1 MAPSNN
7 EIVFTVITPVYNGE
21 KFIEETIN
29 SVLRC
34 TDKGNSEVL
43 VVDDGSTDSTPEIL
57 KGFGDS
63 IIVITQ
69 RNSGQSSAINH
80 GLKFAKGT
88 FSIIVN
94 ADDPLCSGQL
104 FEEALSV
111 FSKQGEI
118 VAVYPD
124 WQIINDSG
132 GVVRTIQVK
141 EFSRLELV
149 GNFNCLIGP
158 GGIFRTSIAR
168 EVGGWSSAYKFV
180 PDYDFWLKL
189 SAFGDFKRIPGV
201 HALWREHEESISV
214 KSKGLEMANER
225 IRVISDHIFERGQD
239 ANIEKLA
246 LSNAFFH
253 AAILGFFDAR
263 IPART
268 WFFRAAHLS
277 PINILRKKKKTIIY
291 LSLYPLSRL
300 LFSRLLRLSFLKS
313 TLINYR

>member
-7 EIVFTVITPVYNGE
+7 EIVFSVITPVFNGE
-21 KFIEETIN
+21 KFIAETIN

-34 TDKGNSEVL
+34 TDEAKTEVL

-57 KGFGDS
+57 RSFGDS

-80 GLKFAKGT
+80 GLKLAKGT

-104 FEEALSV
+104 FEEALRI
-111 FSKQGEI
+111 FSKQEEI
-118 VAVYPD
+118 VVVYPD

-132 GVVRTIQVK
+132 SVLKTIQVK

-149 GNFNCLIGP
+149 GNFNCLVGP

-168 EVGGWSSAYKFV
+168 EVSGWSSAYKYV

-189 SAFGDFKRIPGV
+189 SAFGDFKRISGV

-225 IRVISDHIFERGQD
+225 IRVISDHIYQRGLD

-263 IPART
+263 VPART
-268 WFFRAAHLS
+268 WFFRAARLS
-277 PINILRKKKKTIIY
+277 PINILTKKKKTIFY
-291 LSLYPLSRL
+291 LGLYPFSRF
-300 LFSRLLRLSFLKS
+300 LFSQLLRVPFLRSKVM
-313 TLINYR
+313 NYR